1 MPQVSPVQ
9 AIGALSL
16 LIRLI
21 VPSRAPGLFGHLF
34 PVIGSIFGYKCN
46 GSKGDVGF
54 VSQNLRF
61 FRAWRSLVKCWIVTE
76 DPPVL
81 GIEIADA
88 LNGGSKIDVRATL
101 WRFNHGN
108 PAPESP

>member
-1 MPQVSPVQ
+1 M
-9 AIGALSL
+9 
-16 LIRLI
+16 
-21 VPSRAPGLFGHLF
+21 
-34 PVIGSIFGYKCN
+34 
-46 GSKGDVGF
+46 
-54 VSQNLRF
+54 
-61 FRAWRSLVKCWIVTE
+61 VKCWIVTE